1 MICRVVFM
9 GSPYFATPTLRALN
23 YNFEVVYVFSQADK
37 PTGRGKLVTPTPVK
51 ITTQELGIS
60 CFEPDK
66 LNDPIVLSLLEE
78 LNPDVIVVVAYGK
91 FLPKNILKLPP
102 LGCLNLHASLLPRH
116 RGPSPISNCIL
127 SGDEETGNTVMLMDQ
142 GMDTGAILAQQKIN
156 IGSRDTA
163 EDLHNKLMEL
173 GAPLMVET
181 ITNLMNK
188 RIIPIPQDETKA
200 TYSRLVKKTDGLL
213 DWNLDNEQL
222 ERIVRAMNPWPGAFF
237 VMGKDHVKVW
247 RAEGLRGN
255 GEPGMIKDVTSEGIV
270 LGTGKGL
277 LMLTEVQAPSKKRI
291 SASEFARGRRLK
303 PGLRLI

>member
-1 MICRVVFM
+1 
-9 GSPYFATPTLRALN
+9 
-23 YNFEVVYVFSQADK
+23 
-37 PTGRGKLVTPTPVK
+37 
-51 ITTQELGIS
+51 
-60 CFEPDK
+60 
-66 LNDPIVLSLLEE
+66 
-78 LNPDVIVVVAYGK
+78 
-91 FLPKNILKLPP
+91 
-102 LGCLNLHASLLPRH
+102 
-116 RGPSPISNCIL
+116 
-127 SGDEETGNTVMLMDQ
+127 MDQ
-142 GMDTGAILAQQKIN
+142 GMDTGAILAQQRIN

-173 GAPLMVET
+173 GAPLMVKT
-181 ITNLMNK
+181 ITNLMNR

-213 DWNLDNEQL
+213 DWNLDNEPL

-247 RAEGLRGN
+247 RAEGLPGN
-255 GEPGMIKDVTSEGIV
+255 GEPGMIKYVTSEGIV

-303 PGLRLI
+303 PGLRMI